1 MQLASDARPIIWAV
15 GDDSSQ
21 YVEAEAMT
29 NYGGGMP
36 LYNTFSNSNVM
47 EASVD
52 NSFNPNY
59 SANSVNNPAAMEFTF
74 IPETSIYSDV
84 FSSTKSS
91 RIGNITPHSELSG
104 YIPPKLNKLS
114 KTVVIFE
121 NERYSPI
128 IGWSVKGLLPTDRK
142 AISTA
147 SGDVGWS
154 NLEEASNMIVSHGQ
168 LK

>member
-1 MQLASDARPIIWAV
+1 MQQASDARPIIWAV
-15 GDDSSQ
+15 GDENSQ

-29 NYGGGMP
+29 TYGGQVDNN
-36 LYNTFSNSNVM
+36 NTFIDSNIMV
-47 EASVD
+47 ASVD
-52 NSFNPNY
+52 RSFNPNY
-59 SANSVNNPAAMEFTF
+59 STNNTYNSAAMEFTF
-74 IPETSIYSDV
+74 IPETSIYSDM

-91 RIGNITPHSELSG
+91 HAGNITPHGELSG

-128 IGWSVKGLLPTDRK
+128 TGWSVKSLLPNDRK

-168 LK
+168 F